1 MYPLWRSVSNELEL
15 IVDINEKEGRVKWKV
30 TDELRLRIENL
41 LKLESEKSK

>member
-1 MYPLWRSVSNELEL
+1 MWRSVPNELEL
-15 IVDINEKEGRVKWKV
+15 IVGINEKAGRVKWKV